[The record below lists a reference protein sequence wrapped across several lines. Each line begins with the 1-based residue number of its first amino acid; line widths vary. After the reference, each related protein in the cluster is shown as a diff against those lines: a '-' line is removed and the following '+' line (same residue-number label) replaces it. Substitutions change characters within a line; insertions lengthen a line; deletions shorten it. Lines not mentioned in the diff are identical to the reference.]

1 MSEPCF
7 VASLPCLW
15 RCAPLPEAPVRRYV
29 VCSCHA
35 ATLMCGGRLFAGL
48 NQALTKRL
56 EMFESAFAKQNAT
69 AAAAFFTSYGVFL
82 SADYAPFVGQ
92 IGAHNK
98 RVQLRQPVDDWT
110 RVGWYLQ
117 VSRTLCKA

>member
-1 MSEPCF
+1 MDKF
-7 VASLPCLW
+7 MKNA
-15 RCAPLPEAPVRRYV
+15 RRYR
-29 VCSCHA
+29 
-35 ATLMCGGRLFAGL
+35 GPGNERPL
-48 NQALTKRL
+48 N
-56 EMFESAFAKQNAT
+56 
-69 AAAAFFTSYGVFL
+69 TSV
-82 SADYAPFVGQ
+82 DYAPFVGQ